1 MDYAIRH
8 RGDAYKQGLISGIFD
23 VKIKVPVNCQMPHQ
37 KGANCHIKQNGLCGL
52 YDKIVNKSAETQNIY

>member
-1 MDYAIRH
+1 MDYAISH

-37 KGANCHIKQNGLCGL
+37 KGANCHIEQNGLCGL
-52 YDKIVNKSAETQNIY
+52 YDKYR